1 MAYILKIMT
10 SLWDRSTNFDQIW
23 QDAANWHCE
32 PIANVKV
39 LEFWK
44 SKMADGRHLENW
56 KMNKVDG
63 VLSKLT
69 TIHFKLVLYNLDMR
83 RLWPGHALLLYTT
96 I

>member
-10 SLWDRSTNFDQIW
+10 SLRDRSTNFDQIW
-23 QDAANWHCE
+23 HYAANWHSE
-32 PIANVKV
+32 PVANVKV

-44 SKMADGRHLENW
+44 SKMADGRDLENW
-56 KMNKVDG
+56 
-63 VLSKLT
+63 T
-69 TIHFKLVLYNLDMR
+69 KLVSYNLDMR

>member
-10 SLWDRSTNFDQIW
+10 SLCDRTTNFDQIW

-32 PIANVKV
+32 PIANAILKI
-39 LEFWK
+39 K
-44 SKMADGRHLENW
+44 

-63 VLSKLT
+63 VLYCKLT